1 MNTLSFDTR
10 SPLGSRAAATQ
21 HAVWIRRLALLGTV
35 LCLCVVVFGA
45 YTRLSD
51 AGLGCPD
58 WPGCYGHITPAGAAR
73 NKAHVE
79 SRWPG
84 WDFES
89 RKAWIEMI
97 HRYAATT
104 LGFVIVLIAALAIV
118 SRRERLVS
126 VPFAIL
132 LLATV
137 VFQGILGMLTVT
149 WLLKP
154 LIVTAHLI
162 GGLTTLALLVW
173 LWLSTQRRIELA
185 APAAAVS
192 LAAPATAP
200 PRRTTRAQAWA
211 FGAFV
216 VLGLQ
221 IVLGGWVSTNYAAV
235 ACPDLPKCQG
245 QWIPRAD
252 YAEAFVL
259 WRGLDINYAGGVLDH
274 PARIAIHFTHRVGA
288 VAATLAILLAA
299 FAAWRLGDRPARLAG
314 GLLVAALAVQLL
326 IALTMVLK
334 AFPLTLAAAHNA
346 GAALLV
352 IAAVYLNRV
361 LRPIAARV

>member
-1 MNTLSFDTR
+1 MNATTQAFSDNTR
-10 SPLGSRAAATQ
+10 AVNL
-21 HAVWIRRLALLGTV
+21 AVWTRRLALIGSV

-51 AGLGCPD
+51 SGLGCPD
-58 WPGCYGHITPAGAAR
+58 WPGCYGHITPAGAAK
-73 NKAHVE
+73 NETHIE
-79 SRWPG
+79 SRFPG
-84 WDFES
+84 WEFES

-104 LGFVIVLIAALAIV
+104 LGFVIVLIAAFAIV
-118 SRRERLVS
+118 ARRERLVS
-126 VPFAIL
+126 VPFSIV

-137 VFQGILGMLTVT
+137 VFQGMLGMLTVT

-162 GGLTTLALLVW
+162 GGLTTLSLLVW
-173 LWLSTQRRIELA
+173 LWLTVRARLAQNPMRQRVAPTFAALA
-185 APAAAVS
+185 PNA
-192 LAAPATAP
+192 
-200 PRRTTRAQAWA
+200 
-211 FGAFV
+211 AFV
-216 VLGLQ
+216 ASAKRWATVAFVALSIQ

-245 QWIPRAD
+245 EWVPTAD
-252 YAEAFVL
+252 YSEAFVL

-274 PARIAIHFTHRVGA
+274 PARVAIHFTHRVGA
-288 VAATLAILLAA
+288 IVASIAILLAA
-299 FAAWRLGDRPARLAG
+299 FAAFRLKEPAARLAAF
-314 GLLVAALAVQLL
+314 LLVGALALQ
-326 IALTMVLK
+326 IAIAFSMVLK
-334 AFPLTLAAAHNA
+334 AFPLSLAAAHNA

-361 LRPIAARV
+361 LRPVTLRA

>member
-1 MNTLSFDTR
+1 MNAVGQSGIF
-10 SPLGSRAAATQ
+10 RANASARGASL
-21 HAVWIRRLALLGTV
+21 AVWTRRLALFGAL
-35 LCLCVVVFGA
+35 LCFCVVVFGA

-58 WPGCYGHITPAGAAR
+58 WPGCYGHLTPAGAAK
-73 NKAHVE
+73 NPTHIE

-84 WDFES
+84 WEFES

-118 SRRERLVS
+118 ARRERLVS
-126 VPFAIL
+126 VPFSLVL
-132 LLATV
+132 LGTV
-137 VFQGILGMLTVT
+137 VFQGALGMLTVT

-173 LWLSTQRRIELA
+173 LWLTTRRRLELA
-185 APAAAVS
+185 NSPVVALNAASVHRAEANARAARRWAIVAA
-192 LAAPATAP
+192 LA
-200 PRRTTRAQAWA
+200 
-211 FGAFV
+211 
-216 VLGLQ
+216 LGVQ

-235 ACPDLPKCQG
+235 ACPDLPKCQNE
-245 QWIPRAD
+245 WLPTAD
-252 YAEAFVL
+252 YANAFVL

-274 PARIAIHFTHRVGA
+274 PARVAIHFTHRLGA
-288 VAATLAILLAA
+288 VVATLAIV
-299 FAAWRLGDRPARLAG
+299 FAAYVAWRSAMRHARRAAAL
-314 GLLVAALAVQLL
+314 LLVALALQLAV
-326 IALTMVLK
+326 AFAMVLK

-352 IAAVYLNRV
+352 IAAVYLNRT
-361 LRPIAARV
+361 LRPVARPS